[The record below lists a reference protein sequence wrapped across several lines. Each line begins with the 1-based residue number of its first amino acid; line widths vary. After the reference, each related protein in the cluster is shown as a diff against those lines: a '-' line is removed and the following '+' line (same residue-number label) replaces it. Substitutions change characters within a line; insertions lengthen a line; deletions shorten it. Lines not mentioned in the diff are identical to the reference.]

1 MSLAGR
7 HLSHRVAAEYGTGG
21 RFGWQSA
28 QCIISQQLVPTVD
41 GDSIPVFEIMTI
53 NPALRNMIRERKIPQ
68 IEGQIYNSSSDT
80 MCSMDSSL
88 LKLFR
93 SGKIARQTA
102 LDYASNPE
110 MLLRNLGR

>member
-1 MSLAGR
+1 MAQ
-7 HLSHRVAAEYGTGG
+7 VAV
-21 RFGWQSA
+21 FGWQSA